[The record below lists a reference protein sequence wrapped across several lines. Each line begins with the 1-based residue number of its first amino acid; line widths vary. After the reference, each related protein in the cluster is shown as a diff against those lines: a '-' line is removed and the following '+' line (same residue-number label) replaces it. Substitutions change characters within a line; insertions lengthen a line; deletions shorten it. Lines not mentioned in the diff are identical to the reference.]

1 MKSRTFLFGA
11 AGFAAAAS
19 LLQAA
24 RAPSGLPT
32 FSDPLSIDNPFHPFV
47 VGRVKHFEIVQG
59 HTDGEVLDTYL
70 SDTRVFSWNGTS
82 VSCRVLQ
89 EMEIEDGLI
98 HEISRN
104 YFAQADDGTV
114 YYFGETVDVFDAT
127 GGVTHPGGWLVG
139 GPTAPGDPP
148 ETATAADPTVY
159 MPDDPE
165 VGDIFKPE
173 DLMPFVDETDEVI
186 KVGQNVS
193 VEGGH
198 FDGCIQIR
206 ESSLLSSGTETKW
219 YAPGVG
225 VVKVKEK
232 GEVLALQSVTDP

>member
-1 MKSRTFLFGA
+1 MKSRTFLVGA
-11 AGFAAAAS
+11 AALAVAAS

-24 RAPSGLPT
+24 RVSPGSPT
-32 FSDPLSIDNPFHPFV
+32 FSDSLSITNAFHPFV

-70 SDTRVFSWNGTS
+70 ADTRVFSWNGAS

-89 EMEIEDGLI
+89 EIELEDGLV

-114 YYFGETVDVFDAT
+114 YYFGETVDVFDGS

-148 ETATAADPTVY
+148 ETATATDPTVY
-159 MPDDPE
+159 MPAHPQ
-165 VGDIFKPE
+165 VGDVFKPE
-173 DLMPFVDETDEVI
+173 DLFPFADETDQVI
-186 KVGQNVS
+186 KVGQNVN

-198 FDGCIQIR
+198 FNGCIQIR

-232 GEVLALQSVTDP
+232 GELLALQSVTDP